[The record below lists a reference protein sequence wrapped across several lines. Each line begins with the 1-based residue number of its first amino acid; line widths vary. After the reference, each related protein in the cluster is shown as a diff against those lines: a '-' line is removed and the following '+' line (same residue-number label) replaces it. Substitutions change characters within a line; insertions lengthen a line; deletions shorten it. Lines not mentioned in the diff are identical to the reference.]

1 MDQFLQATITGLAVA
16 AILAVAA
23 SGLVLTYTTTGI
35 FNFAHGAV
43 GMLGAFAYW
52 QLRFGWAWPAPVAL
66 VVVLGVLAPLLGVVI
81 ERVVMRGLYDA
92 PETSRVVVSIGLLAA
107 VLGLGLW
114 VWPPDTARRF
124 DRFWGDES
132 VAVLGVNLT
141 WHDVAALAVA
151 VALAVGLRVLLYRS
165 RPGLAMRAAVDDRS
179 LAMLNGARPRRS
191 AMLAWAIGCTSA
203 AVAGI
208 LVAPSVGLSHVNL
221 TLMIVN
227 AYAAAMIGR
236 LRSLPMTFV
245 GALLVGLLDAYALA
259 YLPTDGILLA
269 QFRFAIPVILLFVVL
284 LVLPQERLRGH
295 TSRATREVIPRPPWL
310 GSVATAAAFV
320 AAGLVAAQIASGPD
334 AVSVQKIVAV
344 AIIGLSLVPLVGFAG
359 QLSLCQMSFAGIGAI
374 LMAHH
379 GHGGDPKGLL
389 VATVVTGLIGALIA
403 LPTVRMAGIY
413 LALGTAAFAMLLD
426 QWIFGLRDFSIGPVD
441 ISIFGTGSVPV
452 DRLDVPGVDTDQDM
466 LVFLS
471 VVFALMYL
479 LVVGIRRSTFGQRL
493 LALKDSP
500 AASATLGI
508 NTTLVK
514 LGVFTL
520 SAAMAGF
527 GGALYGG
534 TLGTASAMNFA
545 FVQSLPL
552 LLLGVV
558 GGIGTAAG
566 ALVAGVLIGGLPLL
580 IDVAPW
586 FENVNR
592 VLPGTMGIALGRNPN
607 GIAHTLREV
616 FGPLRRSPVLLAGTL
631 VGVGAVVALRLADV
645 LSGGPFALALA
656 GEVAA
661 GGLAA
666 QMIEARRAGRETEAP
681 EAGATADGAGA
692 GFGATQGGA
701 DVPLPLEWAGI
712 ERPFTDDEVATLDR
726 MLGLERPAGPSLV
739 PVGAGSTAFTATS
752 GSAKPTASAAT
763 PGEAGNGTT
772 EVRG

>member
-1 MDQFLQATITGLAVA
+1 MDEFLQATITGLATA

-52 QLRFGWAWPAPVAL
+52 QLRFGWGWSAPLAL
-66 VVVLGVLAPLLGVVI
+66 IVVLGVLAPLLGVVI

-107 VLGLGLW
+107 LLGLGLW
-114 VWPPDTARRF
+114 VWPPDVSRPLA
-124 DRFWGDES
+124 RFWGNES
-132 VAVLGVNLT
+132 VSVLGVNVT
-141 WHDVAALAVA
+141 WHDVVA
-151 VALAVGLRVLLYRS
+151 FATAIGLAVGLRLLLYRS

-179 LAMLNGARPRRS
+179 LSMLNGARPHRS

-208 LVAPSVGLSHVNL
+208 LVAPTVGLSHVNL

-245 GALLVGLLDAYALA
+245 GAILVGLLDAYALA

-284 LVLPQERLRGH
+284 LALPQGRLRGH
-295 TSRATREVIPRPPWL
+295 SSRATREVIPRPPWA
-310 GSVATAAAFV
+310 GSLATAAAFV
-320 AAGLVAAQIASGPD
+320 AAGVVAAQIASGPD

-359 QLSLCQMSFAGIGAI
+359 QLSLCQMSFAGIGAV

-379 GHGGDPKGLL
+379 GQGGDPTGLVIAAL
-389 VATVVTGLIGALIA
+389 VTGAIGALVA

-413 LALGTAAFAMLLD
+413 LALATAAFAMLLD
-426 QWIFGLRDFSIGPVD
+426 QWIFGLRDFTVGPLD
-441 ISIFGTGSVPV
+441 ISIFGTGSVAV
-452 DRLDVPGVDTDQDM
+452 DRVDVPGVNTEQDM

-514 LGVFTL
+514 LAVFTL

-534 TLGTASAMNFA
+534 TLGAVGPQNFA

-586 FENVNR
+586 FENINR

-607 GIAHTLREV
+607 GIAHRLREG
-616 FGPLRRSPVLLAGTL
+616 FAPLRRQPALMVGTL
-631 VGVGAVVALRLADV
+631 VGVAAVLALRLGDV
-645 LSGGPFALALA
+645 IDGGIFAVALV
-656 GEVAA
+656 GEVVA

-666 QMIEARRAGRETEAP
+666 QVIEARRAPDA
-681 EAGATADGAGA
+681 AADPGDADA
-692 GFGATQGGA
+692 RGA
-701 DVPLPLEWAGI
+701 DEPEPLEWAGVD
-712 ERPFTDDEVATLDR
+712 RPFTEEEIATLDR
-726 MLGLERPAGPSLV
+726 VLGLESTTGAQPALAAAAA
-739 PVGAGSTAFTATS
+739 GAQG
-752 GSAKPTASAAT
+752 GAA
-763 PGEAGNGTT
+763 
-772 EVRG
+772 R